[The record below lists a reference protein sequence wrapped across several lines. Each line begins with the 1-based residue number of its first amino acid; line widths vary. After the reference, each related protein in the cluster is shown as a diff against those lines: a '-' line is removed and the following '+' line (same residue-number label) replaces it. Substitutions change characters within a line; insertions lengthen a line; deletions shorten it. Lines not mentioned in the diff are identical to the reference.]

1 MFLSK
6 FFLPI
11 TKNLPS
17 DAKIKS
23 HQLMLRSGMIKQ
35 SSAGIYS
42 WLPLGLKVMKKI
54 EQIVR
59 EEQNKIGAQELLMP
73 TIQSADIWKESGRY
87 NDYGEEMLRI
97 KDRQGREMLYGP
109 TNEELITDIFRSSVK
124 SYKSLPQMLYHIQWK
139 FRDEI
144 RPRFGVM
151 RCREFFMK
159 DAYSFDLDDTNAR
172 ISYYKMFFS
181 YLKTFKR
188 LGLKAIP
195 MAADTGPIGGD
206 LSHEF
211 IILAETGESKIYTD
225 NNIFNID
232 IDNYKFDN
240 TSLKKMINDF
250 SSVYAVTD
258 DKFKKEEFDKKVEK
272 ENQMITKGI
281 EVGHIFY
288 FGDKYSKPLNCLI
301 DNQEGRKDTVK
312 MGSYGIGVSRL
323 VGAII
328 EAKYEKEIMKW
339 PKSVSPFD
347 VVIIPSISKNN
358 KGNLEKSIKIYDE
371 LKKQNIDV
379 LLDDVDENMSQK
391 FKKHDLIGVPYQ
403 IIIGSKSSENQIEFK
418 EVNANSSFVDLK
430 EIKSKLKKL
439 ICLLTQKDLL
449 QSEI

>member
-1 MFLSK
+1 MFLSRL
-6 FFLPI
+6 FIPI

-23 HQLMLRSGMIKQ
+23 HQLMLRAGMIKQ

-42 WLPLGLKVMKKI
+42 WLPIGLKVMKKI

-159 DAYSFDLDDTNAR
+159 DAYSFDLDDNSAKV
-172 ISYYKMFFS
+172 SYNKMFFS

-188 LGLKAIP
+188 LGLEAIP

-225 NNIFNID
+225 KSIFEIDLNNYSY
-232 IDNYKFDN
+232 DNL
-240 TSLKKMINDF
+240 SLEKMIKDY

-258 DKFKKEEFDKKVEK
+258 EKFKKAEFDKKVNK
-272 ENQMITKGI
+272 QNQLITKGI

-288 FGDKYSKPLNCLI
+288 FGDKYSKPLNCFV
-301 DNQEGRKDTVK
+301 DSQDGKKNAVK

-339 PKSVSPFD
+339 PKAVSPFD
-347 VVIIPSISKNN
+347 VVIIPSFSKNN
-358 KGNLEKSIKIYDE
+358 KENLTKSIKIYEE

-379 LLDDVDENMSQK
+379 LLDDVEENMSQK
-391 FKKHDLIGVPYQ
+391 FKKHDLIGIPFQ
-403 IIIGSKSSENQIEFK
+403 IIVGSKSTESKIEFK
-418 EVNANSSFVDLK
+418 EVNSESSFVDLK
-430 EIKSKLKKL
+430 DIKSKLK
-439 ICLLTQKDLL
+439 
-449 QSEI
+449 S

>member
-6 FFLPI
+6 LFLPI
-11 TKNLPS
+11 TKNLPA

-54 EQIVR
+54 EQVVR

-109 TNEELITDIFRSSVK
+109 TNEELITDIFRSSIK

-159 DAYSFDLDDTNAR
+159 DAYSFDLDDASAKS
-172 ISYYKMFFS
+172 SYNKMFFS

-188 LGLKAIP
+188 LGLEAIP

-225 NNIFNID
+225 KSILEMDLNNYSFN
-232 IDNYKFDN
+232 NS
-240 TSLKKMINDF
+240 SLEKMIKDY
-250 SSVYAVTD
+250 SSIYAVTD
-258 DKFKKEEFDKKVEK
+258 DKFKQNEFDKKVPK
-272 ENQMITKGI
+272 QNQMITKGI

-288 FGDKYSKPLNCLI
+288 FGDKYSKPLNCFVDSQDGKKNAI
-301 DNQEGRKDTVK
+301 K

-328 EAKYEKEIMKW
+328 EAKYDNEIMKW
-339 PKSVSPFD
+339 PKSVAPYE

-358 KGNLEKSIKIYDE
+358 KENLSKSIKIYEE
-371 LKKQNIDV
+371 LKKQNVDV
-379 LLDDVDENMSQK
+379 LLDDADENMSQK
-391 FKKHDLIGVPYQ
+391 FKKHDLIGIPYQ
-403 IIIGSKSSENQIEFK
+403 IIVGSKSTENKIEFK
-418 EVNANSSFVDLK
+418 EVNSESSFIDLK
-430 EIKSKLKKL
+430 DIKSKL
-439 ICLLTQKDLL
+439 I
-449 QSEI
+449 S